1 MTDTSFIHK
10 NSKIHSSC
18 KVGPFCY
25 IGEDVE
31 IAEDCE
37 LLSHVVIKGPCKIGP
52 NNKFFQFCTIGEDT
66 PDKKFN
72 VHRGTIQDNSS
83 TTITDNNLF
92 MAYSHVAH
100 DCIVGSDN
108 VFANNCGIAGHVKV
122 GNNVT
127 LGAVSLVH
135 QFCTIG
141 DYAFTGLNSVI
152 TMDVPAFVKVASNP
166 AKPVGLNSIG
176 MQRGGISDDEI
187 KLLKKAY
194 RILYRDGN
202 LLKEAISK
210 INELDNN
217 KSILK
222 IFIDSIENSSRGILR

>member
-1 MTDTSFIHK
+1 
-10 NSKIHSSC
+10 
-18 KVGPFCY
+18 
-25 IGEDVE
+25 
-31 IAEDCE
+31 
-37 LLSHVVIKGPCKIGP
+37 
-52 NNKFFQFCTIGEDT
+52 
-66 PDKKFN
+66 
-72 VHRGTIQDNSS
+72 
-83 TTITDNNLF
+83 
-92 MAYSHVAH
+92 MA
-100 DCIVGSDN
+100 
-108 VFANNCGIAGHVKV
+108 
-122 GNNVT
+122 
-127 LGAVSLVH
+127 
-135 QFCTIG
+135 
-141 DYAFTGLNSVI
+141 
-152 TMDVPAFVKVASNP
+152 VPAFVKVASNP

>member
-1 MTDTSFIHK
+1 MYK
-10 NSKIHSSC
+10 R
-18 KVGPFCY
+18 
-25 IGEDVE
+25 
-31 IAEDCE
+31 
-37 LLSHVVIKGPCKIGP
+37 
-52 NNKFFQFCTIGEDT
+52 Q
-66 PDKKFN
+66 
-72 VHRGTIQDNSS
+72 
-83 TTITDNNLF
+83 
-92 MAYSHVAH
+92 AYSHVAH

-210 INELDNN
+210 INELDNS